1 MPRLPFVR
9 DLVRSGLRRVLGPP
23 GFDPASAPGDP
34 GLFGPGS
41 ASWRVIGD
49 QAAIIGG
56 IRALV
61 VQLLH
66 PLAVAGVADHS
77 RFRDD
82 PLGRLHRTSAYVTTT
97 AFGSTAEALRIA
109 AAVRRAHRRVT
120 GTAPDGR
127 RYRADDPHLLGWVS
141 LTLTDGF
148 LAADRAYARRPV
160 DAATA
165 DAFVAEQSR
174 AAALLDPRVDLEALA
189 ADPAALPA
197 LRAGGLELSLLAD
210 GVLPVTVAG
219 LRERLDVYRG
229 ELALTAAG
237 RYTFA
242 FLRWPPV
249 ALPLRAVYLPLL
261 AGALATLEPPER
273 TLLALPPLGPP
284 VQASTRALLGGLR
297 LASGGS
303 PAAQAAAARA
313 AL

>member
-1 MPRLPFVR
+1 MPRLPIVR
-9 DLVRSGLRRVLGPP
+9 DLVRAALRRVLGPA

-41 ASWRVIGD
+41 ASWRVVGD
-49 QAAIIGG
+49 QAAIVGG
-56 IRALV
+56 IRALI

-66 PLAVAGVADHS
+66 PLAMAGVADHS

-97 AFGSTAEALRIA
+97 AFGATAEALEMA
-109 AAVRRAHRRVT
+109 VAVRRSHRRVT

-127 RYRADDPHLLGWVS
+127 AYRADDPHLLGWVS

-160 DAATA
+160 DAGTA

-174 AAALLDPRVDLEALA
+174 AAALLDPRVDVEGLA
-189 ADPAALPA
+189 ADPAALAA
-197 LRAGGLELSLLAD
+197 LRTGALELPLLAE
-210 GVLPVTVAG
+210 GVLPVTVAQ
-219 LRERLDVYRG
+219 LRERLDAYRR

-237 RYTFA
+237 RETLG
-242 FLRWPPV
+242 FLLWPPV
-249 ALPLRAVYLPLL
+249 GLPLRAAYLPLL

-273 TLLALPPLGPP
+273 ALLGLPPLGAP
-284 VQASTRALLGGLR
+284 VQAQTRALLGGLR

-303 PAAQAAAARA
+303 PAVEAAAARA
-313 AL
+313 AM